1 MNNYEQ
7 SMIFDNLKEDLFDG
21 IMCYGDSK
29 NATER
34 TYDDLAFY
42 LYNRIMNFCGFNN
55 EKLKRVSTVV
65 YLYKDCGL
73 TLNISIYF
81 ETENKCFA
89 YHIKRD
95 RYSDFEEIRR
105 II

>member
-55 EKLKRVSTVV
+55 EKTQRGIHSCLSLQRLWV
-65 YLYKDCGL
+65 
-73 TLNISIYF
+73 
-81 ETENKCFA
+81 
-89 YHIKRD
+89 
-95 RYSDFEEIRR
+95 DFEYKYLF
-105 II
+105 

>member
-7 SMIFDNLKEDLFDG
+7 SMIFDDLKEDLLEG
-21 IMCYGDSK
+21 IMCYVDSN

-34 TYDDLAFY
+34 TYDDLIFY
-42 LYNRIMNFCGFNN
+42 LHNRIMDFCVFIN
-55 EKLKRVSTVV
+55 EKPQTVSAIV
-65 YLYKDCGL
+65 YRFKDCGL
-73 TLNISIYF
+73 TLDISIYF

-89 YHIKRD
+89 YHIKRG